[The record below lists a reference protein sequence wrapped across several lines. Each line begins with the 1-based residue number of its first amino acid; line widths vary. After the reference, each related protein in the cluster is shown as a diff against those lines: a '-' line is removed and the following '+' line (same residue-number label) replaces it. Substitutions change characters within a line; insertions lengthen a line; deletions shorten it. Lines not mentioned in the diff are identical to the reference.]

1 MPTVVVTGANR
12 GIGLEL
18 VKRYAAAGDT
28 VVACARAPGEADVLN
43 DVAAGEGQVEVLP
56 LDVADGGSVVALGEA
71 LADRTVDVL
80 INNAGI
86 SGPPRER
93 QTLREMDYEGWLR
106 TFEVNT
112 LGPLRV
118 LQTLLPQLARAEA
131 GKAVTITSQLGA
143 LSFEVPTSY
152 AYCSSKAAV
161 NKVMRMAAQELEREG
176 IAVCLIHPGWVRT
189 DMGGPKGDLSV
200 DESAEG
206 IVRVIDGLTLADS
219 GRFLKWNGEPHGW

>member
-1 MPTVVVTGANR
+1 M
-12 GIGLEL
+12 
-18 VKRYAAAGDT
+18 
-28 VVACARAPGEADVLN
+28 VACARAPAEADVLN
-43 DVAAGEGQVEVLP
+43 DLAAGEGRVEVLA
-56 LDVADGGSVVALGEA
+56 LDVADGDSVAALGES
-71 LADRTVDVL
+71 LGERVVDVL

-86 SGPPRER
+86 SGPARER

-118 LQTLLPQLARAEA
+118 LQALLPRLSRAEA
-131 GKAVTITSQLGA
+131 GKVVTITSQLGA

-161 NKVMRMAAQELEREG
+161 NKVMRMAAQELQREG
-176 IAVCLIHPGWVRT
+176 IALCLIHPGWVRT

-206 IVRVIDGLTLADS
+206 IVRVIAELTLANS